1 MKSVLVFGD
10 SNTWGLIP
18 GSKPAA
24 RYAADVRWTGRLQS
38 VCPNVRFLEEGLCGR
53 TIAHEDADRPNRNGL
68 DALRQLLNDRQP
80 PDAAIVM
87 LGTND
92 CKTVFA
98 LTPQQIG
105 QDMRALLSVL
115 QAHVPAN
122 RILLIAPPLLGDDVW
137 KSEKDPDFDPDS
149 VRTCR
154 ALSAEYR
161 QIADECS
168 TAFLAA
174 ADHVTVSAVDDEHL
188 DADGHRRF
196 ADAVLR
202 RLVEMQIVQP
212 CAVRETEDGTA

>member
-18 GSKPAA
+18 GSNPAE
-24 RYAADVRWTGRLQS
+24 RYPPDVRWTGRLQLM
-38 VCPNVRFLEEGLCGR
+38 CPNVRFLEEGLCGR

-68 DALRQLLNDRQP
+68 VALRQLLNDRQP
-80 PDAAIVM
+80 PDTAIVM

-92 CKTVFA
+92 CKKAYA
-98 LTPQQIG
+98 LTPRQIG
-105 QDMRALLSVL
+105 QDLRALLEVL
-115 QAHVPAN
+115 KAAVPAD

-137 KSEKDPDFDPDS
+137 KSEKDPDFDQNS

-154 ALSAEYR
+154 ALTAEYR
-161 QIADECS
+161 QIADAYG

-174 ADHVTVSAVDDEHL
+174 ADHVTVNAIDDEHL
-188 DADGHRRF
+188 DADGHRKL

-202 RLVEMQIVQP
+202 RLIAMQIVQP